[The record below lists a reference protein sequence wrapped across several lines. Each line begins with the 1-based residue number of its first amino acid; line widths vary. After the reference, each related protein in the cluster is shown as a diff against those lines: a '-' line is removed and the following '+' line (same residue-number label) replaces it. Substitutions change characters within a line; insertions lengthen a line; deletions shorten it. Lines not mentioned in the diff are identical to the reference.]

1 MKKLIQW
8 LLLRKVRNA
17 AGELE
22 AKGVSIT
29 KVCACAIGL
38 MQLIEF
44 ASPYF
49 GHTISFDQNI
59 YAGIASIGG
68 IALKEGVD
76 RSSSSPSPKT

>member
-1 MKKLIQW
+1 MLKKLVQW
-8 LLLRKVRNA
+8 ALMRKVKNA

-29 KVCACAIGL
+29 KVCATVIGI
-38 MQLIEF
+38 MQALEYIL
-44 ASPYF
+44 PYF
-49 GHTISFDQNI
+49 GHPIGFDSNI

-76 RSSSSPSPKT
+76 RSAPAK